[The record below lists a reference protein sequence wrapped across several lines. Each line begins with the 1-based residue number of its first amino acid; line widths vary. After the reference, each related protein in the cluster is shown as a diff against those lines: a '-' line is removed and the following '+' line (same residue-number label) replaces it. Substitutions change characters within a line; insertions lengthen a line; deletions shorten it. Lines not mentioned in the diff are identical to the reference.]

1 MSYTRCFYHII
12 FRTKYSECTIPIG
25 PDEELY
31 KYITGIIKNKNCV
44 PYRINGMP
52 DHVHIGASLS
62 SAISLADF
70 VKDVKTASSIWL
82 KENRSLFP
90 FFRGWASEY
99 AGLSYGSDDIQN
111 IVEYIKGQKEHH
123 RHLSFRDELKNWLI
137 KEKVEINELYFLKD

>member
-12 FRTKYSECTIPIG
+12 FRTKYSEHTIPIG

-62 SAISLADF
+62 AVISLSDF
-70 VKDVKTASSIWL
+70 VKDIKTSTSVWM
-82 KENRSLFP
+82 KQNHNLFP

-99 AGLSYGSDDIQN
+99 AGLSYGNDAIQN
-111 IVEYIKGQKEHH
+111 IVEYIKDQKVHH
-123 RHLSFRDELKNWLI
+123 RQLSFRDELKNWLL
-137 KEKVEINELYFLKD
+137 KEKVDINELYFLKD